1 MSDLMPVVGS
11 EADRLFDLLPAVHRT
26 RDEEAGHPLR
36 DLLRVIAEQVELVE
50 QDLEGLYD
58 NWFVETSDDWVV
70 PYLGE
75 LVGYEPV
82 AEAGDPAS
90 ASPELAR
97 ALVPRQEV
105 ANLVRALRRKGTLAL
120 LEELGRDVAG
130 WPARAVE
137 YARLLAVMAD
147 PDFPHPDRGRT
158 VDLHDAD
165 ALELIDGPFDR
176 LAHTVDVRRPGSH
189 RSPGRYGIDSVV
201 LWLWRT
207 RIRHLVSSPAACL
220 EEVSPSS
227 FTFSVLGND
236 APIFRRVVPEADA
249 TTIAGEANLPV
260 PLRRLSLAADASVVY
275 GPGRTFDLEVGVR
288 RGSGIAREPVP
299 VERLVAADLSDWSY
313 RPRPGTVA
321 VDPQLGRVAF
331 PPGQARHGLWV
342 EYRYGSAADIGG
354 GPYPRRL
361 TAPSTG
367 TFHQTVTQTKPYP
380 AGSVRSIGK
389 ALDRW
394 EKVREKTP
402 TCVIE
407 ILDNEVYAE
416 TLVVSVRR
424 GESVEIRAAQ
434 RTRPVIHLLDRSRNA
449 ADAFVITTE
458 SEPELEA
465 EPESESESEYEPE
478 PEAGYDDPKTGGKPG
493 RYGEE
498 QPPPEDHSGG
508 CVRLD
513 GLLVMGRAVRVE
525 GPLQRVEIVD
535 CTLVPG
541 WGLRPDCDPTRPSE
555 PSLELYSCRGP
566 VRITRSI
573 LGSIQ
578 VYADEVTSDPV
589 EVTLCD
595 SVLDA
600 TSDSREAVGAPNWPL
615 AHASLV
621 FSDCTVIG
629 QVQTHAITFVENTI
643 FTGRVRVARRQ
654 IGCVRYSYVPPG
666 SRTPRRHR
674 CQPDLAEAAARAAA
688 RADGLGTAE
697 VEESARLARQLVV
710 PVFESTRYGTPS
722 YPRLG
727 PTCPAA
733 IVRGADDESEM
744 GALHDLY
751 EPQRLAN
758 LRARL
763 QQYRPARSDT
773 AVLVADLA
781 AYDSRHRP
789 GGYTRDR

>member
-1 MSDLMPVVGS
+1 MSELMPVVGG

-36 DLLRVIAEQVELVE
+36 DLLRVIAEQVELLE
-50 QDLEGLYD
+50 QDLEGLYV
-58 NWFVETSDDWVV
+58 NWFVESSDEWVV

-75 LVGYEPV
+75 RVGYEPV
-82 AEAGDPAS
+82 ADAGDPSS

-158 VDLHDAD
+158 ADLHDAD
-165 ALELIDGPFDR
+165 ALELLDGPFDR
-176 LAHTVDVRRPGSH
+176 LAHTIDVRRPGSH

-201 LWLWRT
+201 LWVWRT

-260 PLRRLSLAADASVVY
+260 SLRRRSLADDPSAFY

-299 VERLVAADLSDWSY
+299 IERLVAADLSDWAY

-331 PPGQARHGLWV
+331 PPGQAPHGLWV
-342 EYRYGSAADIGG
+342 EYRYGASADIGG

-361 TAPSTG
+361 AAPAPG
-367 TFHQTVTQTKPYP
+367 TFHQTVTRTKPYP

-394 EKVREKTP
+394 EKVREKSP

-416 TLVVSVRR
+416 TLLVSVLR

-434 RTRPVIHLLDRSRNA
+434 RARPVIHLLDRSRNA

-458 SEPELEA
+458 PD
-465 EPESESESEYEPE
+465 PE
-478 PEAGYDDPKTGGKPG
+478 PEDDPKTGDKSGEH
-493 RYGEE
+493 GEE
-498 QPPPEDHSGG
+498 QPPPEDHRGG

-541 WGLRPDCDPTRPSE
+541 WGLRPDCDPARPSE

-566 VRITRSI
+566 VRVTRSI

-600 TSDSREAVGAPNWPL
+600 TSDAREAVGAPNWPL

-629 QVQTHAITFVENTI
+629 QVQTHAITLAENTI

-674 CQPDLAEAAARAAA
+674 CQPDLAEAAAMAAA
-688 RADGLGTAE
+688 QADGLGP
-697 VEESARLARQLVV
+697 VEREERVKLARQLVV

-727 PTCPAA
+727 PTCPAE

-763 QQYRPARSDT
+763 EQYTPARSDT

-781 AYDSRHRP
+781 AYDSWHRP
-789 GGYTRDR
+789 GGHAGGH

>member
-1 MSDLMPVVGS
+1 MNDLMPGAGAQ
-11 EADRLFDLLPAVHRT
+11 ADRLFELLPAVHRA

-36 DLLRVIAEQVELVE
+36 DLLRVIAEEVDLIER
-50 QDLEGLYD
+50 DLEGLYD
-58 NWFVETSDDWVV
+58 NWFVETSADWVV

-82 AEAGDPAS
+82 AEAGDPS
-90 ASPELAR
+90 AATPELAR

-165 ALELIDGPFDR
+165 AIELLDGPFDR

-189 RSPGRYGIDSVV
+189 RAPGRYGIDSVA
-201 LWLWRT
+201 LWVWRT
-207 RIRHLVSSPAACL
+207 RVRHLVSSPAACL

-236 APIFRRVVPEADA
+236 APIFRRAQPEADA

-260 PLRRLSLAADASVVY
+260 PLRRRALADDPSAVY
-275 GPGRTFDLEVGVR
+275 GPGLTFDLEIGVR

-299 VERLVAADLSDWSY
+299 AGRLVAADLSDWSY

-321 VDPQLGRVAF
+321 VDPELGRVAF
-331 PPGQARHGLWV
+331 PPGHAPHGLWV
-342 EYRYGSAADIGG
+342 EYRYGASADIGG

-361 TAPSTG
+361 ATPAPG

-380 AGSVRSIGK
+380 TGSVRSIGA
-389 ALDRW
+389 ALERW
-394 EKVREKTP
+394 EKVRDKTP
-402 TCVIE
+402 TCLIE

-416 TLVVSVRR
+416 TLVVAVRR

-434 RTRPVIHLLDRSRNA
+434 RTRPVIHLLDRTRNA

-458 SEPELEA
+458 PPLDQD
-465 EPESESESEYEPE
+465 EYED
-478 PEAGYDDPKTGGKPG
+478 AKTDRKGA
-493 RYGEE
+493 EDCE
-498 QPPPEDHSGG
+498 QPPPEDRRGG

-513 GLLVMGRAVRVE
+513 GLLVTGRAVRVE

-541 WGLRPDCDPTRPSE
+541 WGLRPDCDPARPSE

-566 VRITRSI
+566 ILVNRSV

-600 TSDSREAVGAPNWPL
+600 TSDAREAVGAPNWPL
-615 AHASLV
+615 AHASLTLR
-621 FSDCTVIG
+621 DCTVIG
-629 QVQTHAITFVENTI
+629 QVQTHAITLAENTI

-674 CQPDLAEAAARAAA
+674 CQPDAAEAAARSEAA
-688 RADGLGTAE
+688 ADGLGPAE
-697 VEESARLARQLVV
+697 REERARLARQLVV

-727 PTCPAA
+727 PTCPAE

-744 GALHDLY
+744 GAGHDLY

-763 QQYRPARSDT
+763 EQYTPARSDT

-781 AYDSRHRP
+781 AYDVRHRP
-789 GGYTRDR
+789 GGYTGDH